1 VDERSLTVFVVDD
14 DESIRRALKRLLGS
28 NGYQAVT
35 FESAEDFLESRPVQC
50 ECCLILDIR
59 LTGMSGFD
67 LLHNLAS
74 SGVKLPVI
82 FMTAC
87 DNPEWQQT
95 AEKEGAVAYLRKP
108 FSEQSLLNAVRSAS
122 GGQGAT
128 GAKS

>member
-14 DESIRRALKRLLGS
+14 DESVRRALKRLLGS
-28 NGYQAVT
+28 NGYKAVT
-35 FESAEDFLESRPVQC
+35 FESAEDFLESRPVEG

-67 LLHNLAS
+67 LYDNLAS
-74 SGVKLPVI
+74 SGVKVPVI

-87 DNPEWQQT
+87 DNPEWRET
-95 AEKEGAVAYLRKP
+95 ADKAGAVAYLRKP
-108 FSEQSLLNAVRSAS
+108 FSEQSLLDAVLSAS
-122 GGQGAT
+122 GGREAA